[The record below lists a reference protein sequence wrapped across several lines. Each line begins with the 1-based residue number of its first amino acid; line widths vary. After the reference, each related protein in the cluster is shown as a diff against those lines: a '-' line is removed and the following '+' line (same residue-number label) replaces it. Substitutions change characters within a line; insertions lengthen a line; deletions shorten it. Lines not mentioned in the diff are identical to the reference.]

1 MTVEFGLQKQL
12 WQEVKSE
19 CLCRRLQTQGQIV
32 CFFLK
37 LIFFLQGEKLCK
49 VAPLGPV
56 NEKQQCEIF
65 APSILFAE
73 AAYYIFSFESWRF
86 LRSLPSS

>member
-1 MTVEFGLQKQL
+1 MFM
-12 WQEVKSE
+12 QEAAN
-19 CLCRRLQTQGQIV
+19 TGPN
-32 CFFLK
+32 CFFFFK